1 MTIIGRT
8 TKDALVNQLPDERAV
23 VNFTI
28 AVNEYYKPKNQE
40 EGVQLTTFINCAYW
54 KGSGIAKHLL
64 KGTVV
69 ELEGRIYAEAFISAS
84 GEAKAAIKCHVNR
97 VKLHGGGKKTGQR
110 AAVNSEAVTVK
121 SDVALLTE
129 EAPF

>member
-8 TKDALVNQLPDERAV
+8 TKDAIVNQLPDERTV

-28 AVNEYYKPKNQE
+28 AVNDYYKPKNQE
-40 EGVQLTTFINCAYW
+40 EGVQLTTFINCSYW
-54 KGSGIAKHLL
+54 KNQRVAAHLS
-64 KGTVV
+64 KGVVV

-84 GEAKAAIKCHVNR
+84 GEAKASLKCHVNKI
-97 VKLHGGGKKTGQR
+97 KLHGGGKKAGQR
-110 AAVNSEAVTVK
+110 AAVNSEEATVK
-121 SDVALLTE
+121 SDVELLTE